1 MSRLGLSAV
10 VLMSAA
16 LVVGTAAC
24 GGSITGSGSPA
35 PVTTSAA
42 PAPLRAS
49 DVVSAIKN
57 ASAVHVKGTMAD
69 SGSSIGLDLQINKDG
84 TASGTMAID
93 GPSYPITYVNKVVY
107 IQFTPDVIKASGID
121 ASSSAGKLL
130 MNKWV
135 PSTSQILSQTNLAS
149 SVRPLLDY
157 TQFVTQI
164 TKNVPTGP
172 LKRGASDVVDGT
184 PVTRYTFSDG
194 TPADIATASPH
205 YLIRLLPGP
214 KDGAGEGEMDF
225 SGWNAPVPV
234 TAPSSS
240 EIFTG

>member
-172 LKRGASDVVDGT
+172 LKAGCVRCRRWHAGDAVHVQRRNACGHRDGQPALSDPVAAWSEGRRWSRARWISVAGIAGAG
-184 PVTRYTFSDG
+184 
-194 TPADIATASPH
+194 
-205 YLIRLLPGP
+205 
-214 KDGAGEGEMDF
+214 DGAVLE
-225 SGWNAPVPV
+225 
-234 TAPSSS
+234 
-240 EIFTG
+240 